1 MPELP
6 EVETVR
12 RRLASHLEGRTIV
25 AARIDDH
32 RPTAPED
39 RDEVAAALTGEAV
52 ERLDRHG
59 KELVIRLEAG
69 GALVVHLRMTGNLLW
84 LPPGHGEDEPPFTRA
99 RLDLDDGSA
108 VIFSDIRRFGTWRL
122 VPGPVE
128 DWLNGRLGPDALGP
142 SFTPAWLAG
151 AFADRRA
158 PVKAVLLDQ
167 RVAAGVGNIYAD
179 ESLWRARIHPRT
191 PGGLVSRARVRALHG
206 AVQDVLREGIEA
218 QGASIR
224 DFRTPDG
231 GYGSAQERFA
241 VYGRAGHPCERCGRE
256 LERLVI
262 AQRTSTFCPRC
273 QRERHA

>member
-1 MPELP
+1 VPELP

-12 RRLASHLEGRTIV
+12 RRLAPHLEGRTIV
-25 AARIDDH
+25 VARIDDY

-39 RDEVAAALTGEAV
+39 REEVAAALTGESV

-59 KELVIRLEAG
+59 KELVIRLAAG

-84 LPPGHGEDEPPFTRA
+84 LPPGPATDEPRFTRA

-108 VIFSDIRRFGTWRL
+108 VVFSDIRRFGTWRL
-122 VPGPVE
+122 VPEPVE
-128 DWLNGRLGPDALGP
+128 DWLTGRLGPDALGP
-142 SFTPAWLAG
+142 FFTPAWLAG
-151 AFADRRA
+151 ALADRRA
-158 PVKAVLLDQ
+158 PAKAVLLDQ

-191 PGGLVSRARVRALHG
+191 PARLVSRARARALHG

-241 VYGRAGHPCERCGRE
+241 VYGRAGQPCERCGRP
-256 LERLVI
+256 LERIVV
-262 AQRTSTFCPRC
+262 AQRTSTLCRRC
-273 QRERHA
+273 QRERH